1 MTLIEAVKNWKPW
14 WIDKNGNKKYPA
26 TYEEAI
32 SSLKAATPEEN
43 ICEDESVML
52 EKKIKYAQD
61 SAGWNRGRIEGVME
75 IYKGKFEN
83 DDLYRACVVEVF
95 EREQLADWL
104 EELKQLREESK
115 WIPVTWSEATEND
128 TPYLDEYPIVLT
140 CPMPDDRQEILISDH
155 GYVCT
160 DVCQIDNQG
169 YWLEGKGD
177 WLDIEAWMPLPKAYE
192 GEE

>member
-1 MTLIEAVKNWKPW
+1 MTL
-14 WIDKNGNKKYPA
+14 D
-26 TYEEAI
+26 EAI
-32 SSLKAATPEEN
+32 KHAREVAEKNRKNCKPNSIIIQNRWADSTMCVEEH
-43 ICEDESVML
+43 
-52 EKKIKYAQD
+52 
-61 SAGWNRGRIEGVME
+61 
-75 IYKGKFEN
+75 
-83 DDLYRACVVEVF
+83 
-95 EREQLADWL
+95 EQLADWL
-104 EELKQLREESK
+104 EELKQLRKESK
-115 WIPVTWSEATEND
+115 WIPITWREATEND

-192 GEE
+192 GEESKTTN